1 MAGAQA
7 PVTRLVSEYEGC
19 LLLPSCGKLYRILGR
34 NRGWKELEGLMATID
49 TDDLIS
55 VTEASKLGLSRLL
68 SDAEHGHDRVVLR
81 NNRPVAAVVNMDRL
95 TELERLSDDLADVS
109 LLAARLVLA
118 TPHRFSLDEVLDKF
132 GFSREE
138 LRKAKS

>member
-1 MAGAQA
+1 
-7 PVTRLVSEYEGC
+7 
-19 LLLPSCGKLYRILGR
+19 
-34 NRGWKELEGLMATID
+34 MATID

-55 VTEASKLGLSRLL
+55 VSEASRLGLSRLL
-68 SDAEHGHDRVVLR
+68 NDAEHGHDRVVLR

-95 TELERLSDDLADVS
+95 TEIEHLSDDLADVS

-118 TPHRFSLDEVLDKF
+118 TPHRFSLDEVLDRF